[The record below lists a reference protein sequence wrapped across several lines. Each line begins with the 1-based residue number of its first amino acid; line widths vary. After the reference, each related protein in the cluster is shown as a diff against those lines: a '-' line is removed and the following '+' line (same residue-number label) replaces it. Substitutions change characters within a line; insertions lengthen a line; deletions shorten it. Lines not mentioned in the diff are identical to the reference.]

1 MFIAQLSRTLK
12 LTHIQSP
19 ERKNLARFASV
30 VIPLIWLRDIFIIYD
45 IVLLYVDTAQ
55 WSRPASLATTF
66 LLMIFGQFAN
76 LAILATILWG
86 AWRMGKSVR
95 VFGSS
100 SSA

>member
-1 MFIAQLSRTLK
+1 MFMVRLSRRLK
-12 LTHIQSP
+12 LTHRQSP
-19 ERKNLARFASV
+19 ERKNLARFAFV
-30 VIPLIWLRDIFIIYD
+30 VVPLIWLRDIFIIYD
-45 IVLLYVDTAQ
+45 IVLLYVDTAK

-76 LAILATILWG
+76 FTILATVLWG

-95 VFGSS
+95 VLGSS